1 MGFSCLGQN
10 LPAAPGAEPDHR
22 LHLSELTGC
31 VWTSSG
37 GAEGARSS
45 PQPRSSNMA
54 QSSRGSARCWGE
66 PRAEPRCLQRLLTHT
81 PMNLVLAASP
91 TLCPGCWSRGCT
103 KGRDESWHLLHRH
116 QRKGPA
122 WTPTRAAESQLESRS
137 SLGWEGLGDLP
148 RCLQPTQRPVPQV
161 LVSRVAAPSW
171 HAAMVARFHA
181 RRLIASEQVERR

>member
-54 QSSRGSARCWGE
+54 QSSRGSARRWGE

-81 PMNLVLAASP
+81 PTKLVLAASP

-122 WTPTRAAESQLESRS
+122 WTPTRGAGQQSHGWSHGAAWAGRALGTSPGACSQPSALCHRFWCH
-137 SLGWEGLGDLP
+137 GWQHRPGTLP
-148 RCLQPTQRPVPQV
+148 WW
-161 LVSRVAAPSW
+161 LVSMPGD
-171 HAAMVARFHA
+171 
-181 RRLIASEQVERR
+181 